1 MKDVVVEVFERVFLR
16 QLFFMTVET
25 RQLIFPAGKQ
35 RLATFPDFGLG
46 VLGPLGQRHGQEH
59 EGQRNSVRD
68 PGIWI

>member
-1 MKDVVVEVFERVFLR
+1 
-16 QLFFMTVET
+16 MTVET